1 MNIIIGTLTLPNY
14 TDLTNIETPNA
25 SENIT
30 LDASL
35 FVDFVNR
42 RRGWKIKWNLM
53 DMARYDEIKALYDL
67 QFSSGAF
74 NNLTIADLG
83 ISALPV
89 YMKINEKSIK
99 YNASSV
105 EGFELELL
113 EQAGV

>member
-1 MNIIIGTLTLPNY
+1 MIITIGTLTLPNY
-14 TDLTNIETPNA
+14 TELKNIETPNA

-30 LDASL
+30 LDGTL
-35 FVDFVNR
+35 YVDFVNR
-42 RRGWKIKWNLM
+42 RRGWKISWNLM
-53 DMARYDEIKALYDL
+53 DIARYNEIKALYNL

-74 NNLTIADLG
+74 NNLTISDLG
-83 ISALPV
+83 ITALPV
-89 YMKINEKSIK
+89 YMKINEKNIK

>member
-1 MNIIIGTLTLPNY
+1 MIITIGSLTLPNY

-30 LDASL
+30 LNGTL

-42 RRGWKIKWNLM
+42 RRGWRIKWNLM
-53 DMARYDEIKALYDL
+53 DMARYDEVKALYNL

-74 NNLTIADLG
+74 NNLTITDLG
-83 ISALPV
+83 ITALPV
-89 YMKINEKSIK
+89 YMKINDKNIK